1 MHLYHIP
8 AGDDI
13 PRAKMLQQYA
23 ATHTDLLRID
33 LHQIP
38 GVLHSPVFRLA
49 NGPWPFSQFSPRLPQ
64 QGRPGRFVKHPA
76 PLPIDQDASH
86 HGGGDAALLA
96 GEEHNQLVLAPT
108 RILPA
113 QRQNAFGQ
121 RRCPSGLAHAA
132 RPMRALFQGRHVV
145 AVEAPLPAIKCLSAD
160 RETAAGPRRIS
171 SIEVIEQHPL
181 QPPLRCPAQALPEA
195 RQLARLGK
203 VTPSNLAHPDTL
215 QSVTNHSGRAQH
227 CCYGSSLRRVDYFQ
241 LASYSSA
248 VLFRVL
254 ASHLAAKIRLDFCF
268 ARVSR
273 PIGWCSPPKNIL
285 QVQPCTAFDEKPD
298 YCIMAAPGSL
308 VQRGRVGM
316 ASHRV
321 VSVWI
326 FARVKQQSNDLD
338 MTKIRRQSECQM
350 PVLTAGPRK
359 ESTCIVNA
367 PQGRCHR
374 QIDSS
379 AARDQGAHGLEL
391 AVQSRRLYSAFGI
404 RSVIAEKID

>member
-1 MHLYHIP
+1 MHLYPIP
-8 AGDDI
+8 AGDAI
-13 PRAKMLQQYA
+13 PRAKMVQQYA
-23 ATHTDLLRID
+23 ARHTDLLRID

-145 AVEAPLPAIKCLSAD
+145 AVEAPLPAVKRLPAD
-160 RETAAGPRRIS
+160 RKAAAGPRRIS
-171 SIEVIEQHPL
+171 PMEVIEQHPL

-215 QSVTNHSGRAQH
+215 QSVTNHSGRAQ
-227 CCYGSSLRRVDYFQ
+227 LRAHSREQSGVHSIRSETEAYEPNVQVMISCLGVSPRVP
-241 LASYSSA
+241 AVKPTSA
-248 VLFRVL
+248 VFPPTVL
-254 ASHLAAKIRLDFCF
+254 GMLIAQEVVNVA
-268 ARVSR
+268 
-273 PIGWCSPPKNIL
+273 
-285 QVQPCTAFDEKPD
+285 
-298 YCIMAAPGSL
+298 L
-308 VQRGRVGM
+308 VT
-316 ASHRV
+316 
-321 VSVWI
+321 VSVM
-326 FARVKQQSNDLD
+326 V
-338 MTKIRRQSECQM
+338 
-350 PVLTAGPRK
+350 
-359 ESTCIVNA
+359 IV
-367 PQGRCHR
+367 
-374 QIDSS
+374 
-379 AARDQGAHGLEL
+379 
-391 AVQSRRLYSAFGI
+391 
-404 RSVIAEKID
+404 SVVPS

>member
-215 QSVTNHSGRAQH
+215 QSVTNHSGRAQKAGTELN
-227 CCYGSSLRRVDYFQ
+227 YWAGPAER
-241 LASYSSA
+241 
-248 VLFRVL
+248 
-254 ASHLAAKIRLDFCF
+254 
-268 ARVSR
+268 
-273 PIGWCSPPKNIL
+273 
-285 QVQPCTAFDEKPD
+285 FDEKRP
-298 YCIMAAPGSL
+298 SVRLL
-308 VQRGRVGM
+308 V
-316 ASHRV
+316 
-321 VSVWI
+321 
-326 FARVKQQSNDLD
+326 
-338 MTKIRRQSECQM
+338 RR
-350 PVLTAGPRK
+350 
-359 ESTCIVNA
+359 
-367 PQGRCHR
+367 
-374 QIDSS
+374 
-379 AARDQGAHGLEL
+379 L
-391 AVQSRRLYSAFGI
+391 AV
-404 RSVIAEKID
+404 KPTPP